1 MDRRRYVP
9 SPEGLEVRTM
19 LSTSTAGSPL
29 AFLGGSSTTSQTL
42 PITFQQKAQRIEKIP
57 ENLRALEPN
66 RYLPKDVIEQIQL
79 GMYQVM
85 GRMTPPPQTALTN
98 YNLAL
103 RKIVF
108 NSSLSPANAQLLNN
122 GFRGV
127 LRSANTPDPGLT
139 TLTTA
144 VDQLITQVDTASV
157 NPTFLA
163 TNDNA
168 YLLQLATVLGQP
180 MPPPRV
186 PTISKGSGTQVSPG
200 VNVTPLAHPYF
211 AGTYEYGTTMQ
222 MIDPAAGNAVVGQA
236 TVAKNGQYQ
245 IKVSTPLNVGQT
257 YKFRMLAVDEAEHFS
272 QASRQFVVK
281 VVPPKNQAQA
291 HTVTLGQATPQGPL
305 ASKA

>member
-1 MDRRRYVP
+1 M
-9 SPEGLEVRTM
+9 
-19 LSTSTAGSPL
+19 
-29 AFLGGSSTTSQTL
+29 
-42 PITFQQKAQRIEKIP
+42 
-57 ENLRALEPN
+57 
-66 RYLPKDVIEQIQL
+66 IEQIQL

-85 GRMTPPPQTALTN
+85 GRMTPPPSTALTN
-98 YNLAL
+98 YNLATAQDRL
-103 RKIVF
+103 QFVAQPRRT
-108 NSSLSPANAQLLNN
+108 AQLLNS

-144 VDQLITQVDTASV
+144 VDQLVTQVDTASV

-168 YLLQLATVLGQP
+168 YLLQLATVLGAADAPAEGADDLQGLG
-180 MPPPRV
+180 V
-186 PTISKGSGTQVSPG
+186 QVSPG

-236 TVAKNGQYQ
+236 AVAKNGQYQ